1 MLNDLVFLVTGD
13 LKKMFK
19 KIVDAKTDSERDKA
33 LDPLMELIMLI
44 QFANDECD
52 YGEGLEL
59 GLDLFTYGGK
69 VLHKTIL
76 NLLPL
81 AYQLLGRHEYKTI
94 IQEHLKDRKH
104 TANLSQLQ

>member
-1 MLNDLVFLVTGD
+1 
-13 LKKMFK
+13 MFK
-19 KIVDAKTDSERDKA
+19 NVLDAKTDSERDKA
-33 LDPLMELIMLI
+33 LDPVMELIMLI

-59 GLDLFTYGGK
+59 GLDMFTYGGK

-81 AYQLLGRHEYKTI
+81 AYQLLGRLEFKNI
-94 IQEHLKDRKH
+94 IEAHLEDRRH
-104 TANLSQLQ
+104 TANLNQLQ